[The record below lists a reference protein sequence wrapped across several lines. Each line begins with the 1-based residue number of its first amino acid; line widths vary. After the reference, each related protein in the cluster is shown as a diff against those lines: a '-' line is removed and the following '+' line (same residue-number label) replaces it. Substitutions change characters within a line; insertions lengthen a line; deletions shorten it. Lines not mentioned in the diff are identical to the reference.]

1 MTTDQHLPNW
11 ADTELSND
19 LPVLRSR
26 GENQDLEYMASF
38 PTNTRELAK
47 EIAAFATS
55 NDGIILIGVSDEGEL
70 LGLDDAKTSQGRDQ
84 LLRRAEGICR
94 GTIKPAITPRLCFAI
109 ENDNV
114 VLVLIVPKGR
124 QPVYYS
130 QNIPYLRHI
139 TEARPAEPHEVLE
152 FIRDWLPAS
161 PEREDSTSLLSG
173 LVSDLARILTDVLI
187 YGDEVKERM
196 VNPWL
201 DLWRTQYGH
210 LSAEL
215 RELSVSEVAISNNLS
230 DDLKELALKLD
241 EVANFRMYLGCGE
254 EFDLVLSDALN
265 AARELKK
272 KYVDS
277 IPLSKDSLHS
287 AVSTITKASHQ
298 LGDLAKR
305 AEAMVAA
312 GRVDEIQ
319 AEASGIGAHLLRF
332 AYFSL
337 DKIAVGLSGALQSIG
352 HQLHLIETMRIYM
365 DGGRSLNA
373 IVEKVSKLNDELYHL
388 AESVK

>member
-1 MTTDQHLPNW
+1 MK
-11 ADTELSND
+11 
-19 LPVLRSR
+19 
-26 GENQDLEYMASF
+26 Y
-38 PTNTRELAK
+38 
-47 EIAAFATS
+47 
-55 NDGIILIGVSDEGEL
+55 
-70 LGLDDAKTSQGRDQ
+70 
-84 LLRRAEGICR
+84 
-94 GTIKPAITPRLCFAI
+94 
-109 ENDNV
+109 
-114 VLVLIVPKGR
+114 
-124 QPVYYS
+124 
-130 QNIPYLRHI
+130 
-139 TEARPAEPHEVLE
+139 LE

-187 YGDEVKERM
+187 YGDEAKERM

-215 RELSVSEVAISNNLS
+215 RELSVSDVAISNNLS

-254 EFDLVLSDALN
+254 GFNLVSSNMND
-265 AARELKK
+265 ARELKK

-287 AVSTITKASHQ
+287 AFSTITKVSRQ
-298 LGDLAKR
+298 LGDLANR
-305 AEAMVAA
+305 AEAMVAS

-332 AYFSL
+332 AYFNL
-337 DKIAVGLSGALQSIG
+337 DKIAVGSSDALQSIG

-373 IVEKVSKLNDELYHL
+373 IVEKVSELNDELYHL